1 MSWERVDICSI
12 WSACGKRLARNAD
25 LPMLLDGGEANSSL
39 SLSLCNCSLE
49 NDVLEDEFTTPEILM
64 QAGGSPARRR
74 LIPAALVVE
83 CHDWQQS

>member
-39 SLSLCNCSLE
+39 SLSAIAHSKTMCWKTN
-49 NDVLEDEFTTPEILM
+49 
-64 QAGGSPARRR
+64 ARRR
-74 LIPAALVVE
+74 KYSCRLVGL
-83 CHDWQQS
+83 QQEGA